1 MNIAGLTRKRESQ
14 AQRIDR
20 LFKWI
25 ASAIRFQKALPHIRI
40 HVEGHFIRATPP
52 SLS

>member
-1 MNIAGLTRKRESQ
+1 MKGLIYTRERP
-14 AQRIDR
+14 AQRLER
-20 LFKWI
+20 MMRWI

-40 HVEGHFIRATPP
+40 PVPGHFLRACPP